1 MKRLLINAR
10 ESEKR
15 MALIEDKQIQRL
27 YIEQPEQQSLL
38 GNIYFGIVEKIMPSM
53 DAAFINIGKGKKG
66 YLQLS
71 QAPANI
77 ENKDNANKSLS
88 KVNQSDK
95 MMVQVIKDETD
106 TKYYR
111 LTKNIELSDEMIVY
125 MPYGH
130 YVATSKKLPNEV
142 RNQLKIWAFETKKE
156 AEGILFRTRAEKLT
170 KEAFVT
176 RLNQLRAEFQQLEK
190 RSYHLKAPAPI
201 VEKNLF
207 FEEIKKIY
215 DKEEFTE
222 IICDDSNL
230 LRQLEAD
237 WENRCQLTFYNEKE
251 NIFSHFML
259 DDQLERLHKKVVWL
273 NNGANIVIEE
283 NEAFT
288 VIDVNTAK
296 SPSYKLKRDT
306 IMTTNRLAAKEIARQ
321 VRLRNIGG
329 NILID
334 FINMR
339 DEKDRKAIIELL
351 KAEFVRDYERT
362 IIYGFTA
369 LGILEMSRK
378 RTKSSLLNQMTV
390 PCATCYGTGFV
401 ESAATIAF
409 HLERELWAFKNKDF
423 SEVVIEATED
433 VIDYFRGEY
442 KHHLESLENTLH
454 FLIKFEQMEFHKPH
468 YHIKRFVR

>member
-38 GNIYFGIVEKIMPSM
+38 RNIYIGIVEKIMPSM

-71 QAPANI
+71 QSPANM
-77 ENKDNANKSLS
+77 EKDDSIKTLP

-95 MMVQVIKDETD
+95 MIVQVIKDETD

-111 LTKNIELSDEMIVY
+111 LTRNIELSDEMIVY
-125 MPYGH
+125 MPYGY
-130 YVATSKKLPNEV
+130 YVAASKKLPNDV
-142 RNQLKIWAFETKKE
+142 RNQLKMWAVETKKE

-170 KEAFVT
+170 KEEFVT

-190 RSYHLKAPAPI
+190 LADHLKAPAPI

-230 LRQLEAD
+230 FRQLKTD
-237 WENRCQLTFYNEKE
+237 WENRCQLTHYKGSE

-259 DDQLERLHKKVVWL
+259 DDQLDTLQKRVVWL
-273 NNGANIVIEE
+273 DNGANIVIEE

-306 IMTTNRLAAKEIARQ
+306 ITTTNRLAAKEIARQ

-339 DEKDRKAIIELL
+339 DEKDRKAIIQLL
-351 KAEFVRDYERT
+351 KEEFARDYERT

-378 RTKSSLLNQMTV
+378 RTKPSLLNQMTV
-390 PCATCYGTGFV
+390 PCATCHGTGFV
-401 ESAATIAF
+401 ESAATSAF
-409 HLERELWAFKNKDF
+409 RLERELWAFKNKDF

-433 VIDYFRGEY
+433 VINYFSGEN
-442 KHHLESLENTLH
+442 KHHLENLEKTLH
-454 FLIKFEQMEFHKPH
+454 FLIKFEQVEFHKPH
-468 YHIKRFVR
+468 YYIKRFVR